1 MDCIS
6 YTNNHTPFTEKI
18 PVPLQRLR
26 IKEYGDRLSLKPKF
40 EHNEITTFSHMP
52 ILFHLVE
59 NEPNSHLLLFSLFS
73 LPEDPEKRERLIKLA
88 LDNGVIIHFSNEDII
103 LKDIEGV
110 ESLEKIFRFTGDH
123 QGNLF

>member
-26 IKEYGDRLSLKPKF
+26 IKEYCERLGLRPKF

-59 NEPNSHLLLFSLFS
+59 NEPKSHLLLFSLFS
-73 LPEDPEKRERLIKLA
+73 LPEAPDKREKLIGLA
-88 LDNGVIIHFSNEDII
+88 LDNGVVIHFSNEDII
-103 LKDIEGV
+103 LKDIEGLK
-110 ESLEKIFRFTGDH
+110 SLEQIYRFKGEH
-123 QGNLF
+123 EGNLF